1 MPKTTTVLTI
11 ELPVELSDRLRDA
24 MRSGI
29 GRSLRDVTIEALE
42 EWLDRRQSE
51 DSSVA
56 DQTFRAPADRLR

>member
-42 EWLDRRQSE
+42 EWLDRRQAE
-51 DSSVA
+51 GNNLA
-56 DQTFRAPADRLR
+56 GQAFRAPVD

>member
-51 DSSVA
+51 DSA
-56 DQTFRAPADRLR
+56 MAGQAFRAPAD